1 MGGLSL
7 VLLHISPYIFLKTVT
22 IPTYHSISIAVPRY
36 IAMQLPSYI
45 TWLVVIHHC
54 YILLCMILYSWCV
67 VYPCYARSLHILLHW
82 QMHTVLYI
90 MFCSLRVICTKS
102 CNHIRV
108 LPLLE
113 KSHGGHRKE
122 KQKKKKKKKKR
133 IKKRGATLLS
143 FIKVVLM
150 FSTCSI
156 HSHHLCSCLAP
167 ILHVREFSCST
178 SITMWG
184 IYTIELELYIP
195 MMSFLKSAL
204 GLREQPS
211 WMHPH

>member
-1 MGGLSL
+1 MW
-7 VLLHISPYIFLKTVT
+7 F
-22 IPTYHSISIAVPRY
+22 
-36 IAMQLPSYI
+36 
-45 TWLVVIHHC
+45 
-54 YILLCMILYSWCV
+54 
-67 VYPCYARSLHILLHW
+67 YPCYARSLHILLHW
-82 QMHTVLYI
+82 QRHIVLYI

-113 KSHGGHRKE
+113 KSHGGHQKV
-122 KQKKKKKKKKR
+122 KQKKKKKYKKRKKEKKR

-150 FSTCSI
+150 FSTCII
-156 HSHHLCSCLAP
+156 HSHHLCSCLAH

-178 SITMWG
+178 CITMWG
-184 IYTIELELYIP
+184 IYTIELGLYIP

-204 GLREQPS
+204 GLHEQPS

>member
-1 MGGLSL
+1 MSF
-7 VLLHISPYIFLKTVT
+7 II
-22 IPTYHSISIAVPRY
+22 
-36 IAMQLPSYI
+36 
-45 TWLVVIHHC
+45 

-82 QMHTVLYI
+82 QRHTVLYI
-90 MFCSLRVICTKS
+90 MFCSLWVICTKKFV
-102 CNHIRV
+102 II
-108 LPLLE
+108 LE
-113 KSHGGHRKE
+113 CCPFLKRAMEAIE
-122 KQKKKKKKKKR
+122 KWNRKKR

-167 ILHVREFSCST
+167 MLHLREFSCFT

-184 IYTIELELYIP
+184 ILRYRTWVVYSNDELPQKCSRSSWATELDAP
-195 MMSFLKSAL
+195 PLVPLESFHTHIAL
-204 GLREQPS
+204 CASVAWQSLLLA
-211 WMHPH
+211 